1 MYPGNVRAG
10 RIVSVCIAVTILFSL
25 VSCLIPVAGAR
36 KNAPASAELDAAVR
50 AAWKGIGSSESRCG
64 EYDYFPGG
72 GMRNFYCHAMNFI
85 EYRRC
90 AGLAGIPVFISGPHT
105 AETLTLDSR
114 FGFGKYNPEFVARLG
129 DLLIPG
135 DRDSS
140 FRAATQGVYDE
151 SIKPLARVFFVTYRK
166 LMDNPVFLVQEKND
180 YINAIKKKTL
190 EQYHYEKYYSF
201 LECEY
206 PIEGK
211 NRVDFEGPG
220 FDGICDGNVV
230 KTCVA
235 FWIRRSIDGT
245 DDEFY
250 AGLEKLLNVYDRA
263 FLKSFRPYTDDVK

>member
-1 MYPGNVRAG
+1 MIPGS
-10 RIVSVCIAVTILFSL
+10 VSVNTTRNLSL
-25 VSCLIPVAGAR
+25 VSVICLFRVT
-36 KNAPASAELDAAVR
+36 V
-50 AAWKGIGSSESRCG
+50 
-64 EYDYFPGG
+64 
-72 GMRNFYCHAMNFI
+72 
-85 EYRRC
+85 
-90 AGLAGIPVFISGPHT
+90 T
-105 AETLTLDSR
+105 AL
-114 FGFGKYNPEFVARLG
+114 FGRL
-129 DLLIPG
+129 
-135 DRDSS
+135 
-140 FRAATQGVYDE
+140 TQGVYDE

-180 YINAIKKKTL
+180 YINAIKKRTL

-263 FLKSFRPYTDDVK
+263 FLKSFWPYTDDVK